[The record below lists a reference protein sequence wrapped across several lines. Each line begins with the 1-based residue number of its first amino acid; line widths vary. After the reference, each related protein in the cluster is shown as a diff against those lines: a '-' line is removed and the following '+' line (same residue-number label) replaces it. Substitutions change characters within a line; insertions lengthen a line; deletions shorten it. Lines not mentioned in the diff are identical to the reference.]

1 MFVRHIFGGVGSA
14 IMRKYQSEG
23 YTNIV
28 TGDFSGFGVEYEM
41 PLRPALKLDEVNGNF
56 SNFSE
61 IMVKR
66 VINNF
71 NWFVQSFFG
80 KVNRF
85 VTGIKNFEKLGAK
98 LSGTW

>member
-1 MFVRHIFGGVGSA
+1 MPVRNIFGGVGSA
-14 IMRKYQSEG
+14 IARKYQSEG

-41 PLRPALKLDEVNGNF
+41 PLRPALKLDEVNGNI

-61 IMVKR
+61 IKVKR

-71 NWFVQSFFG
+71 NWFV
-80 KVNRF
+80 N
-85 VTGIKNFEKLGAK
+85 NFLEKSIDL
-98 LSGTW
+98 LQE